1 MKFRFRLTQLMLNL
15 SIVGV
20 LTIAFAALAY
30 FAALFRHG
38 NVITRWIPLQVP
50 VTLDLRVKY
59 LFAEL
64 S

>member
-1 MKFRFRLTQLMLNL
+1 MLNL

-50 VTLDLRVKY
+50 ATLDLRVKY